1 VIEERDIVV
10 RGRRVHYLCAGSG
23 PLVLLLHALGETA
36 GSWRWVL
43 PALAPNFTVLAPD
56 LPGFGHSE
64 RLVEQPTP
72 ARLARA
78 AAEFLD
84 ACTSGPV
91 IVVGNSFGGSA
102 AIQTAVH
109 LPQRVAGLL
118 LVAST
123 GLGRYVHP
131 ALCAL
136 ALPGYGDFAT
146 AFGKTHLGAAQRA
159 WLRVPL
165 LFRNPRLA
173 PPAWL
178 AEQRRVAQ
186 LPDHLDTTLA
196 ALRAQVSAFGQRNLM
211 LADLFGLD
219 IPVLLVW
226 GANDMVLPVA
236 QAYAAIRQLRNGH
249 LRVIPNCGHLPQVER
264 PERFIEAVDQFLR
277 TAR

>member
-10 RGRRVHYLCAGSG
+10 RGHRVHYLCAGSG

-109 LPQRVAGLL
+109 LPQRVAGLV

-131 ALCAL
+131 VLCAL
-136 ALPGYGDFAT
+136 ALPGYGEFAT
-146 AFGKTHLGAAQRA
+146 AFGKHT
-159 WLRVPL
+159 
-165 LFRNPRLA
+165 LA
-173 PPAWL
+173 PRSERGCEFHCCFATQGWRHP
-178 AEQRRVAQ
+178 
-186 LPDHLDTTLA
+186 PG
-196 ALRAQVSAFGQRNLM
+196 S
-211 LADLFGLD
+211 
-219 IPVLLVW
+219 PS
-226 GANDMVLPVA
+226 
-236 QAYAAIRQLRNGH
+236 NG
-249 LRVIPNCGHLPQVER
+249 E
-264 PERFIEAVDQFLR
+264 
-277 TAR
+277 